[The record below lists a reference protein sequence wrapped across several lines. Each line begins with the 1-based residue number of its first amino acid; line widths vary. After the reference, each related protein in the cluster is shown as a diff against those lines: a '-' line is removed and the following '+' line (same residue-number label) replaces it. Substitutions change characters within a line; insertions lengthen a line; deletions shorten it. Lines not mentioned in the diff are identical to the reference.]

1 MALSPQIA
9 AFRSAGVYRLEF
21 DKSQTVA
28 IPAEQLRLVIG
39 FSRKGPFNTP
49 VFCPDTAFFK
59 AVFGDINR
67 IDERKGSFFHR
78 SCLAALE
85 RGPILAL
92 NLWRLNNSTDG
103 TGDYDEAFLFSTSS
117 TEANQG
123 LTTEAL
129 YSGYYNQ
136 DKFWFPSTE
145 AFLDNIGATGN
156 TPFNDLFNLVNLGSK
171 QVTVLV
177 RKAAPENVKG
187 FQIKVQDWYGAA
199 NVPAYLNPESFVSDF
214 MVDVLLY
221 NGNYGGDPT
230 ATYPYER
237 FTSDPTYAKYFD
249 KQQGLRRKVSSTD
262 SSDTYVEQFN
272 NLPQVSLVA
281 LYTGSMIP
289 GFSDL
294 NGNNLYIQDLINA
307 DTPSTG
313 LFCSVNEA
321 MFDLGEMMDGVDKG
335 LDFIGH
341 ELERVNPKTIDF
353 LSYKATVA
361 ADLSYNSAATALRSV
376 SLAGVTFTAN
386 TDGTYDL
393 LASATG
399 AAAAYNVFKNF
410 VANSVGTVGDFVLN
424 AAGDLAIPVTDVTVT
439 TSYALVTVSG
449 TGIILSTGTNT
460 PFDGL
465 VTLNYI
471 KAADMNWVSQRDDN
485 GNTGTIITGPASQLY
500 SDISNGVLTD
510 GDKAV
515 FGASIAA
522 SQILYLDF
530 NPLTYGYLVYD
541 LSGTPTKIA
550 ISDSTYSVPTFV
562 VNAFADRDFQDLITD
577 DADFGVNQVGEFFFD
592 TADAAYSQGVL
603 GIQSLKGS
611 LNHSIDVLEYSG
623 TPGSILAANEVIVS
637 ANDAAFVA
645 VGKYMLQNA
654 GSGSTPSRL
663 TYIKE
668 VVGIT
673 NYTPG
678 VNALKVTCEGPIL
691 VRNIGGVDTVEA
703 YTAITEW
710 VDYYNLFTLDGFA
723 LTDYNLPNGTNEQQN
738 AILYDTLGGTKLF
751 QALCDK
757 DNISYR
763 YIVDT
768 WANGIEANSKAI
780 FFQLAKNR
788 QNAFAIVNAPSV
800 ENFKK
805 STDPSFLNQLG
816 QFDTNYIPTGGNLS
830 KNPQV
835 RYTLPGIT
843 QGSSYGAFYT
853 PFLTVRENGS
863 NIQVPPAGYV
873 SNNYIDKYTTA
884 LPWSIVAG
892 NRRGIV
898 GGRGVIGVEY
908 NYDKEDRDQI
918 EPFGLNPIIFQ
929 SGTGLVIFA
938 NKTAQQNVQSALS
951 AAHVREVMIYIQDG
965 LAAILKN
972 YLFEFNTA
980 QTRLEIKTLADNFMA
995 TVQAENGVYNFRN
1008 IMDETNNTPDVIEK
1022 NIGIL
1027 DTFVEP
1033 VKGME
1038 ILVTRTTILRPGQIA
1053 SGQL

>member
-49 VFCPDTAFFK
+49 VFCPDTSFFT

-67 IDERKGSFFHR
+67 VDERKGSFFHR

-92 NLWRLNNSTDG
+92 NLWRLDNSTDG
-103 TGDYDEAFLFSTSS
+103 TGDYDESYLFSTSS

-123 LTTEAL
+123 FTTEAL
-129 YSGYYNQ
+129 YSGYFNQ
-136 DKFWFPSTE
+136 DKFWFPSTDS
-145 AFLDNIGATGN
+145 FLTNIGATDN
-156 TPFNDLFNLVNLGSK
+156 TPFNDLFNLVNIGSK
-171 QVTVLV
+171 QVSVLV
-177 RKAAPENVKG
+177 RKAAPENVRG
-187 FQIKVQDWYGAA
+187 FQIKAQDWYGPA
-199 NVPAYLNPESFVSDF
+199 NVPAFLNPESFISDF
-214 MVDVLLY
+214 MVDVFLY

-237 FTSDPTYAKYFD
+237 FSSDPTFARYFD
-249 KQQGLRRKVSSTD
+249 KQQGLKRRVSVTD
-262 SSDTYVEQFN
+262 TSDTYLEQFN
-272 NLPQVSLVA
+272 NLPQVGLVA
-281 LYTGSMIP
+281 VYTGCLIP
-289 GFSDL
+289 GFTDL
-294 NGNNLYIQDLINA
+294 NGNNLYIEDLVNA

-313 LFCSVNEA
+313 LFCAVNEA
-321 MFDLGEMMDGVDKG
+321 MFDLGELLDGVDKG
-335 LDFIGH
+335 LDLIGH

-353 LSYKATVA
+353 LSYKATIA
-361 ADLSYNSAATALRSV
+361 ADLSYESGATALRTV

-386 TDGTYDL
+386 TDGNYDL
-393 LASATG
+393 LASATT
-399 AAAAYNVFKNF
+399 AAAAYNVFRNLTE
-410 VANSVGTVGDFVLN
+410 NSTGTVGDFLIN
-424 AAGDLAIPVTDVTVT
+424 ADGDLAIPVTEVTVT
-439 TSYALVTVSG
+439 SSYVLVTVSG
-449 TGIILSTGTNT
+449 ANITLASGTDT

-465 VTLNYI
+465 STLSYI
-471 KAADMNWVSQRDDN
+471 KVADMNWVTQRSDN
-485 GNTGTIITGPASQLY
+485 GDTGTIICGPSSQMY
-500 SDISNGVLTD
+500 EDVSDGVLTD
-510 GDKAV
+510 GDRAV
-515 FGASIAA
+515 FGSTISA
-522 SQILYLDF
+522 SQVLYLDF

-541 LSGTPTKIA
+541 LNGSAVNIE
-550 ISDSTYSVPTFV
+550 ISDSTYDIPTFIT
-562 VNAFADRDFQDLITD
+562 NAFADANFQDLITD
-577 DADFGVNQVGEFFFD
+577 DADFGINQTGEFFFD
-592 TADAAYSQGVL
+592 TVDDAYAQGTFGV
-603 GIQSLKGS
+603 QSFKGS
-611 LNHSIDVLEYSG
+611 LNNSITVLEYSG
-623 TPGSILAANEVIVS
+623 TPGSILQQNEIIVS
-637 ANDAAFVA
+637 ADNAAYVA
-645 VGKYMLQNA
+645 VGKYLVQSA
-654 GSGSTPSRL
+654 GSSTTPSRL

-668 VVGIT
+668 VVGIS
-673 NYTPG
+673 NFTPG
-678 VNALKVTCEGPIL
+678 VNALRIVCEGPIL
-691 VRNIGGVDTVEA
+691 IKSIGGVNTAEA

-710 VDYYNLFTLDGFA
+710 VDYYNMFTLDGFELGA
-723 LTDYNLPNGTNEQQN
+723 YNLPNGTNEQQN
-738 AILYDTLGGTKLF
+738 NILYDTLGGTKLF
-751 QALCDK
+751 QALIDK
-757 DNISYR
+757 DNIAYR

-768 WANGIEANSKAI
+768 FANGIEANSKSI
-780 FFQLAKNR
+780 FFQLAKDR

-805 STDPSFLNQLG
+805 STDPSFLNLLG
-816 QFDTNYIPTGGNLS
+816 QFDTKYVAEGGDLA
-830 KNPQV
+830 KNPTV
-835 RYTLPGIT
+835 RYTLPGVT
-843 QGSSYGAFYT
+843 QGSSYGAFYS
-853 PFLTVRENGS
+853 PFLTVRENGA

-884 LPWSIVAG
+884 FPWSIVAG

-908 NYDKEDRDQI
+908 NYDKSDRDYI

-929 SGTGLVIFA
+929 NGTGLVIFA

-1053 SGQL
+1053 SGQV

>member
-92 NLWRLNNSTDG
+92 STWRLNNSTDG
-103 TGDYDEAFLFSTSS
+103 TGDHDEAYLFSSS
-117 TEANQG
+117 ATETNTG
-123 LTTEAL
+123 FTDEAL
-129 YSGYYNQ
+129 YSGYFNQ
-136 DKFWFPSTE
+136 DKFWYPDTE
-145 AFLDNIGATGN
+145 AFLSNIGATDN

-199 NVPAYLNPESFVSDF
+199 NVPAFLNPESFISDF

-249 KQQGLRRKVSSTD
+249 KQQGIKRRVSSTD
-262 SSDTYVEQFN
+262 TSDTYVEQFN

-281 LYTGSMIP
+281 LYTGALIP

-313 LFCSVNEA
+313 LFCSMNEA
-321 MFDLGEMMDGVDKG
+321 MFDLGEMLDGVDKG
-335 LDFIGH
+335 LDLIGH

-353 LSYKATVA
+353 LSYKATVT
-361 ADLSYNSAATALRSV
+361 ADLDYASTSTALRSV
-376 SLAGVTFTAN
+376 SLTGVTFTAN
-386 TDGTYDL
+386 SDGSYDL
-393 LASATG
+393 LASATS
-399 AAAAYNVFKNF
+399 AAAAYNVFRNLR
-410 VANSVGTVGDFVLN
+410 ANSTGTVGDFLIN
-424 AAGDLAIPVTDVTVT
+424 AGGDLAIPVIDVTVT
-439 TSYALVTVSG
+439 SSYTLVTVSG
-449 TGIILSTGTNT
+449 SGIVLSTGDNT

-465 VTLNYI
+465 STLNYI
-471 KAADMNWVSQRDDN
+471 KVADMNWVAQRDDN
-485 GNTGTIITGPASQLY
+485 GDTGTIIAGPSSQLY

-515 FGASIAA
+515 FGSSISA

-541 LSGTPTKIA
+541 LSGTATRIS
-550 ISDSTYSVPTFV
+550 ISDSDYEIPTFI
-562 VNAFADRDFQDLITD
+562 VNAFADANFLDLITD
-577 DADFGVNQVGEFFFD
+577 DADFGINQIGEYFFD
-592 TADAAYSQGVL
+592 TVDVAYSQGVL
-603 GIQSLKGS
+603 GIQSFKGS
-611 LNHSIDVLEYSG
+611 LNKSIDVLEYSG
-623 TPGSILAANEVIVS
+623 TPGSILASNEVIVS
-637 ANDAAFVA
+637 ANDAAYVS
-645 VGKYMLQNA
+645 VGKYMLQST
-654 GSGSTPSRL
+654 GSSTTPSRL
-663 TYIKE
+663 TYINE

-678 VNALKVTCEGPIL
+678 VNALKITCEGPIL
-691 VRNIGGVDTVEA
+691 VRSIGGIDTVEA

-710 VDYYNLFTLDGFA
+710 VDYYNMFTLDGFA
-723 LTDYNLPNGTNEQQN
+723 LNSYNLPNGTNEQQN

-768 WANGIEANSKAI
+768 YSNGIEANSKAI

-805 STDPSFLNQLG
+805 STDPSFLNLLG
-816 QFDTNYIPTGGNLS
+816 QFDTNFIPTGGNLS
-830 KNPQV
+830 KNPTV

-843 QGSSYGAFYT
+843 QGSSYGAFYS
-853 PFLTVRENGS
+853 PYLTVRENGS

-929 SGTGLVIFA
+929 NGTGLVIFA

-1008 IMDETNNTPDVIEK
+1008 IMDETNNTPDVIER

>member
-103 TGDYDEAFLFSTSS
+103 TGDYDEAFLFSSS
-117 TEANQG
+117 ATETNQG
-123 LTTEAL
+123 FTTEAL
-129 YSGYYNQ
+129 FSGYYNQ
-136 DKFWFPSTE
+136 DKFWYPSTE
-145 AFLDNIGATGN
+145 SFLTNIGATDN
-156 TPFNDLFNLVNLGSK
+156 TPFNDLFNLVNLGTK

-221 NGNYGGDPT
+221 NGNYGGDPN

-249 KQQGLRRKVSSTD
+249 KQQGLKRRVASTD
-262 SSDTYVEQFN
+262 TSDTYVEQFN

-313 LFCSVNEA
+313 LFCAVNEA
-321 MFDLGEMMDGVDKG
+321 MFDLGEMLDGVDKG
-335 LDFIGH
+335 LDLIGH

-361 ADLSYNSAATALRSV
+361 ADLSYNSASTGMRSV
-376 SLAGVTFTAN
+376 SLGGVTFTAN
-386 TDGTYDL
+386 TDGSYDL
-393 LASATG
+393 LASASG
-399 AAAAYNVFKNF
+399 ASAAYNVFRNLR
-410 VANSVGTVGDFVLN
+410 ANSVGTVGDFLIN
-424 AAGDLAIPVTDVTVT
+424 ADGDLAVPVTDVTVT
-439 TSYALVTVSG
+439 SSYALVTVSG
-449 TGIILSTGTNT
+449 SGITLPSGANT

-465 VTLNYI
+465 TTLNYI
-471 KAADMNWVSQRDDN
+471 KVADMNWVTQRDDN
-485 GNTGTIITGPASQLY
+485 GNTGTIITGPSSQLY

-510 GDKAV
+510 GDRAV
-515 FGASIAA
+515 FGASIAG

-541 LSGTPTKIA
+541 LAGTPTRIA
-550 ISDSTYSVPTFV
+550 ISDSTYDIPTFV
-562 VNAFADRDFQDLITD
+562 VNAFADANFQDLITD
-577 DADFGVNQVGEFFFD
+577 DADFGINQVGEYFFD
-592 TADAAYSQGVL
+592 TTDNAYSQGVF
-603 GIQSLKGS
+603 GVQSFKGS
-611 LNHSIDVLEYSG
+611 LNQSITVLEYSG
-623 TPGSILAANEVIVS
+623 TPGSILAANEIIVS
-637 ANDAAFVA
+637 ADDAAHVA
-645 VGKYMLQNA
+645 VGKYLLQST
-654 GSGSTPSRL
+654 GSSTTPSRL
-663 TYIKE
+663 TYINE
-668 VVGIT
+668 VIGIT

-678 VNALKVTCEGPIL
+678 VNALKVKCEGPVL
-691 VRNIGGVDTVEA
+691 VRTIGGVDTAEA

-710 VDYYNLFTLDGFA
+710 VDYYNLFTLDGFNLGA
-723 LTDYNLPNGTNEQQN
+723 YNLPNGSNEQQN

-805 STDPSFLNQLG
+805 STDPSFLNLLG

-830 KNPQV
+830 KNPTV
-835 RYTLPGIT
+835 RYTLPGIS

-908 NYDKEDRDQI
+908 NYDKDDRDQI

-929 SGTGLVIFA
+929 NGTGLVIFA

>member
-49 VFCPDTAFFK
+49 VFCSDTSFFK
-59 AVFGDINR
+59 SVFGDVNR

-92 NLWRLNNSTDG
+92 NLWRLNNDTTGS
-103 TGDYDEAFLFSTSS
+103 GDYDEACLFSTSS
-117 TEANQG
+117 TESNQG
-123 LTTEAL
+123 FTNQAL
-129 YSGYYNQ
+129 YSGYFNQ
-136 DKFWFPSTE
+136 DKFWYPSPD
-145 AFLDNIGATGN
+145 AFLANIGATDN
-156 TPFNDLFNLVNLGSK
+156 TPFNDLFNLVNIGSK

-199 NVPAYLNPESFVSDF
+199 NVPAYLNGESYISDF

-221 NGNYGGDPT
+221 GGNYGADT
-230 ATYPYER
+230 NAAYPYER
-237 FTSDPTYAKYFD
+237 FTSDPTFAKYFD
-249 KQQGLRRKVSSTD
+249 KQNGLKRKVSVTD
-262 SSDTYVEQFN
+262 TTDTYVDQFN
-272 NLPQVSLVA
+272 NLSQVSLVA
-281 LYTGSMIP
+281 TYTGSLLP
-289 GFSDL
+289 GFTDL
-294 NGNNLYIQDLINA
+294 NGNNLFIEDMINA

-313 LFCSVNEA
+313 LFCAINRA
-321 MFDLGEMMDGVDKG
+321 MFDLGDLLDGVDKG
-335 LDFIGH
+335 IDLIGH
-341 ELERVNPKTIDF
+341 ELERTSPKTIDF
-353 LSYKATVA
+353 LSYKATIDS
-361 ADLSYNSAATALRSV
+361 DLSYDQNSSTYRNVSFSGVTVTYNSA
-376 SLAGVTFTAN
+376 GHW
-386 TDGTYDL
+386 DL
-393 LASATG
+393 LASASG
-399 AAAAYNVFKNF
+399 ASAAYNVFKNL
-410 VANSVGTVGDFVLN
+410 VANSDGTVGDFLISHD
-424 AAGDLAIPVTDVTVT
+424 GTKAIPVTDVTVT
-439 TSYALVTVSG
+439 TSYVLVTVSG
-449 TGIILSTGTNT
+449 SGIISNPFTGTT
-460 PFDGL
+460 
-465 VTLNYI
+465 TLSYV
-471 KAADMNWVSQRDDN
+471 KSADLNFVAQRNDN
-485 GNTGTIITGPASQLY
+485 GNTGTIICGPSSDLY

-515 FGASIAA
+515 FGSTISA

-530 NPLTYGYLVYD
+530 NQLTYNYIYHNVA
-541 LSGTPTKIA
+541 GTPTRVA
-550 ISDSTYSVPTFV
+550 ISDSTYAIPTFV
-562 VNAFADRDFQDLITD
+562 VNAFADSAFQDLITNN
-577 DADFGVNQVGEFFFD
+577 ADFGINQSGMYFFD
-592 TADAAYSQGVL
+592 SMDSPYSQGIFGV
-603 GIQSLKGS
+603 QTFKGS
-611 LNHSIDVLEYSG
+611 LNETVEVLEYSG
-623 TPGSILAANEVIVS
+623 TPGTSLSANEVIVPS
-637 ANDAAFVA
+637 TAAPYVA
-645 VGKYMLQNA
+645 VGKYLIQSV
-654 GSGSTPSRL
+654 GSASTPSRL

-668 VVGIT
+668 VIGIS

-678 VNALKVTCEGPIL
+678 VNALKVVCEGPIL
-691 VRNIGGVDTVEA
+691 MRTINGLDTVEA
-703 YTAITEW
+703 YTAIIDW
-710 VDYYNLFTLDGFA
+710 VDYYNMFTLEGFTLGA
-723 LTDYNLPNGTNEQQN
+723 YNLPDGTNEQQN
-738 AILYDTLGGTKLF
+738 NILYDTLSGTKLF
-751 QALCDK
+751 EALIDK

-768 WANGIEANSKAI
+768 FANGIEANSKAI
-780 FFQLAKNR
+780 YFELAKAR
-788 QNAFAIVNAPSV
+788 QNAFAIVNAPSID
-800 ENFKK
+800 NFKK
-805 STDPSFLNQLG
+805 STDPSFLNTLG
-816 QFDTNYIPTGGNLS
+816 QFDTMMIPDGGNLS
-830 KNPQV
+830 KNPTV
-835 RYTLPGIT
+835 RYTLPGVT
-843 QGSSYGAFYT
+843 QGSSYGSFYS
-853 PFLTVRENGS
+853 PFLTVRENGA

-873 SNNYIDKYTTA
+873 SNNYIDKYSTA

-908 NYDKEDRDQI
+908 NYSKTDRDYI
-918 EPFGLNPIIFQ
+918 EPFGINPIIFQ
-929 SGTGLVIFA
+929 NGTGLVIFA

-995 TVQAENGVYNFRN
+995 TVQSENGVYNFRN
-1008 IMDETNNTPDVIEK
+1008 IMDDTNNTPDVIEK

-1053 SGQL
+1053 SGQI

>member
-67 IDERKGSFFHR
+67 VDERKGSFFHR
-78 SCLAALE
+78 SALAALE

-92 NLWRLNNSTDG
+92 NLWRLNNATDG
-103 TGDYDEAFLFSTSS
+103 TGDYDESYLFSTSS

-123 LTTEAL
+123 LTNQVL
-129 YSGYYNQ
+129 YSGYFNQ
-136 DKFWFPSTE
+136 DKFWFPSTD
-145 AFLDNIGATGN
+145 AFLTNIGADDN
-156 TPFNDLFNLVNLGSK
+156 APFNDLFNLVNIGTK

-187 FQIKVQDWYGAA
+187 FQIKAQDWYGAA
-199 NVPAYLNPESFVSDF
+199 NVPSFLNGESFISDF

-221 NGNYGGDPT
+221 AGNYGGDPT
-230 ATYPYER
+230 ATFPYER
-237 FTSDPTYAKYFD
+237 FTSDPTFAKYFD
-249 KQQGLRRKVSSTD
+249 KQQGLKRKVSVTD
-262 SSDTYVEQFN
+262 TSDTYVEQFN
-272 NLPQVSLVA
+272 NLSQVSLVA
-281 LYTGSMIP
+281 AYTGCMIP
-289 GFSDL
+289 GFTDL
-294 NGNNLYIQDLINA
+294 NGNNLFIEDMINA

-313 LFCSVNEA
+313 LFCAVNKA
-321 MFDLGEMMDGVDKG
+321 MFDLGELIDGVDKG
-335 LDFIGH
+335 LDLIGH

-353 LSYKATVA
+353 LSYQATIA
-361 ADLSYNSAATALRSV
+361 SDLDYAQDSSFYRSIIFN
-376 SLAGVTFTAN
+376 GVTVTHN
-386 TDGTYDL
+386 TNGDWDL
-393 LASATG
+393 LASSSG
-399 AAAAYNVFKNF
+399 APAAYNIFKNLK
-410 VANSVGTVGDFVLN
+410 ANSTGVVGDFLIN
-424 AAGDLAIPVTDVTVT
+424 EAGTKAIPVTDVTVT
-439 TSYALVTVSG
+439 TSYVLITISG
-449 TGIILSTGTNT
+449 SGISTSPFVGTT
-460 PFDGL
+460 HL
-465 VTLNYI
+465 KYL
-471 KAADMNWVSQRDDN
+471 KAADLNFVAQKD
-485 GNTGTIITGPASQLY
+485 GNTGTIICGPSSDLY
-500 SDISNGVLTD
+500 TDISNGVLTD

-515 FGASIAA
+515 FGATIGG

-530 NPLTYGYLVYD
+530 NPSTSSYIYHEIAGV
-541 LSGTPTKIA
+541 PTSIV
-550 ISDSTYSVPTFV
+550 ISDSTYDIPTFII
-562 VNAFADRDFQDLITD
+562 NAFADANFQDLITT
-577 DADFGVNQVGEFFFD
+577 DADFGINQPGYYFFD
-592 TADAAYSQGVL
+592 TTDTAYAQGVL
-603 GIQSLKGS
+603 GVQSYKGS
-611 LNHSIDVLEYSG
+611 LNETVNVLEYSG
-623 TPGSILAANEVIVS
+623 TPGSSLAANEVIVS
-637 ANDAAFVA
+637 ADASPYVA
-645 VGKYMLQNA
+645 VGKYLIQST
-654 GSGSTPSRL
+654 GSATTPSRL

-668 VVGIT
+668 VIGIS

-678 VNALKVTCEGPIL
+678 VDALKIVCEGQIL
-691 VRNIGGVDTVEA
+691 IRTINSVDTVEA

-710 VDYYNLFTLDGFA
+710 VDYYNLFTLDGFS
-723 LTDYNLPNGTNEQQN
+723 LGSYNLPNGTNDQQN
-738 AILYDTLGGTKLF
+738 NILYDTLSGTKLA
-751 QALCDK
+751 QALADK

-768 WANGIEANSKAI
+768 FGNGIEAGSKAI
-780 FFQLAKNR
+780 YFELAKAR

-805 STDPSFLNQLG
+805 STDPSFLNLLG
-816 QFDTNYIPTGGNLS
+816 QFDTAYVADGGNLS
-830 KNPQV
+830 KNPTI

-843 QGSSYGAFYT
+843 QGSNYGAFYT
-853 PFLTVRENGS
+853 PFLTVRENGA

-908 NYDKEDRDQI
+908 NYSKTDRDSI

-929 SGTGLVIFA
+929 NGTGLVIFA

-951 AAHVREVMIYIQDG
+951 SAHVREVMIYIQDG

-1008 IMDETNNTPDVIEK
+1008 VMDETNNPADVIEK

-1053 SGQL
+1053 SGQV

>member
-49 VFCPDTAFFK
+49 VFCPDTSFFK
-59 AVFGDINR
+59 SVFGDVNR
-67 IDERKGSFFHR
+67 VDERKGSFFHR

-92 NLWRLNNSTDG
+92 NLWRLNNATDG
-103 TGDYDEAFLFSTSS
+103 SGDYDEAYLFSTSS
-117 TEANQG
+117 TESNQG
-123 LTTEAL
+123 FTTDAL
-129 YSGYYNQ
+129 YSGYFNQ
-136 DKFWFPSTE
+136 DKFWFPSTD
-145 AFLDNIGATGN
+145 AFLSNIGASEN
-156 TPFNDLFNLVNLGSK
+156 APFNDLLNLVNIGSK

-199 NVPAYLNPESFVSDF
+199 NVPSYLNGESYVSDF

-221 NGNYGGDPT
+221 GGNYGGDPN
-230 ATYPYER
+230 AVYPYER
-237 FTSDPTYAKYFD
+237 FTSDPTFAKYFD
-249 KQQGLRRKVSSTD
+249 KQNGLKRKASVTD
-262 SSDTYVEQFN
+262 TTDTYVEQFN
-272 NLPQVSLVA
+272 NLSQVSLVA
-281 LYTGSMIP
+281 AYTGSLLP
-289 GFSDL
+289 GFTDL
-294 NGNNLYIQDLINA
+294 NGNNLFIEDMINA

-313 LFCSVNEA
+313 LFCAINRA
-321 MFDLGEMMDGVDKG
+321 MFDLGDLIDGVDKG
-335 LDFIGH
+335 IDLIGH
-341 ELERVNPKTIDF
+341 ELERTSPKTIDF
-353 LSYKATVA
+353 LSYQSTIN
-361 ADLSYNSAATALRSV
+361 ADLSYGENSTTYRSV
-376 SLAGVTFTAN
+376 SFAGVTVTHN
-386 TDGTYDL
+386 TNGDWDL
-393 LASATG
+393 LASASG
-399 AAAAYNVFKNF
+399 ASAAYNVFKNLK
-410 VANSVGTVGDFVLN
+410 ANAAGVVGDFLIN
-424 AAGDLAIPVTDVTVT
+424 EAGNKAIPVTDVTVT
-439 TSYALVTVSG
+439 TSYVLVTISG
-449 TGIILSTGTNT
+449 SGISTSPFVGTT
-460 PFDGL
+460 SLKYLKSAD
-465 VTLNYI
+465 LNFVAQ
-471 KAADMNWVSQRDDN
+471 KD
-485 GNTGTIITGPASQLY
+485 GNTGTIICGPSSDLY
-500 SDISNGVLTD
+500 TDVSNGVLTD

-515 FGASIAA
+515 FGTTISA

-530 NPLTYGYLVYD
+530 NILTSSYIYHNVA
-541 LSGTPTKIA
+541 GTPTSIV
-550 ISDSTYSVPTFV
+550 ISDSTYDIPTFI
-562 VNAFADRDFQDLITD
+562 VNAFADASFQDLITS
-577 DADFGVNQVGEFFFD
+577 DADFGINQTGSYFFD
-592 TADAAYSQGVL
+592 STDSAYGQGVF
-603 GIQSLKGS
+603 GVQTLKGS
-611 LNHSIDVLEYSG
+611 LNETVEVLEYSG
-623 TPGSILAANEVIVS
+623 TPGTSLAANEVIVAS
-637 ANDAAFVA
+637 TSAAFVA
-645 VGKYMLQNA
+645 VGKYLVQNV
-654 GSGSTPSRL
+654 GSASTPSRL

-668 VVGIT
+668 VIGIS

-678 VNALKVTCEGPIL
+678 VNALKLVCEGSIL
-691 VRNIGGVDTVEA
+691 VRNIGGMDTVEA

-710 VDYYNLFTLDGFA
+710 VDYYNMFTLDGFTLGA
-723 LTDYNLPNGTNEQQN
+723 YNLPDGTNDQQN
-738 AILYDTLGGTKLF
+738 NILYDTLSGTKLF
-751 QALCDK
+751 QALIDK

-768 WANGIEANSKAI
+768 FANGIEANSKAI
-780 FFQLAKNR
+780 YFELAKAR

-805 STDPSFLNQLG
+805 STDPSFLNTLG
-816 QFDTNYIPTGGNLS
+816 QFDTTMIPDGGNLS
-830 KNPQV
+830 KNPTV

-843 QGSSYGAFYT
+843 QGSSYGSFYS
-853 PFLTVRENGS
+853 PFLTVRENGA

-873 SNNYIDKYTTA
+873 SNNYIDKYSTA

-908 NYDKEDRDQI
+908 NYSKTDRDFI

-929 SGTGLVIFA
+929 NGTGLVIFA

-1008 IMDETNNTPDVIEK
+1008 IMDDTNNTPDVIEK

-1053 SGQL
+1053 SGQV